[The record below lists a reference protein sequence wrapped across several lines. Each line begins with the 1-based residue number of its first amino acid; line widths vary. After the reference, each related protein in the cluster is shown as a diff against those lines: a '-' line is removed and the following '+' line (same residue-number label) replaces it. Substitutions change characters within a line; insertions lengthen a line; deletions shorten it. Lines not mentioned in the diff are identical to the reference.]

1 MDNRKLIALRS
12 FIIAAGATAAA
23 SFVGVFA
30 VMIGASAVEM
40 GWLQSSSNSLS
51 NLGQI
56 LWGRISD
63 RVGRRTP
70 FLVAGSIILAAL
82 WYMLPYSY
90 NPVDLIILYALIS
103 LFSAMITVN
112 WYSFIADNIAQ
123 KRGHFI
129 AIITN
134 IASLGTVIS
143 LIAMFFL
150 LDSNSRKDIII
161 PFTAASISYIASAV
175 IGFLLTEK
183 RSESTMSKNL
193 LGTLKTLKSNNR
205 FYKYFMATNVQ
216 SFFWSLAW
224 PMFPITIVT
233 IMHFSLKIVALL
245 TIASIGSALITQYFI
260 AKFIDNVNRVPL
272 IFLNKIMLSGIPLMY
287 AFFDTLPFFI
297 ILEIYSGFLGS
308 IQNTIL
314 TSYTLDVV
322 PEGHRAEYISILNG
336 FNGAIYFTGAPTG
349 GYLLSLFIDFFPLR
363 LALTFSYLIVF
374 SGRFLS
380 SFLFRGLKEVEGGGR
395 SNGVLKI
402 LFKPR
407 QPGSPSGGPIS
418 PR

>member
-70 FLVAGSIILAAL
+70 FLILGSVILAVL

-112 WYSFIADNIAQ
+112 WYSFIADNIAE
-123 KRGHFI
+123 KRGHFLS
-129 AIITN
+129 IITN
-134 IASLGTVIS
+134 IASIGTVIS
-143 LIAMFFL
+143 LIAIFFL

-161 PFTAASISYIASAV
+161 PFTAASISYIASAL
-175 IGFLLTEK
+175 IGFMLTEK
-183 RSESTMSKNL
+183 KSKSIMSKNL
-193 LGTLKTLKSNNR
+193 LGTLKTLKNNSI
-205 FYKYFMATNVQ
+205 FYQYFMATNVQ

-233 IMHFSLKIVALL
+233 IMGFSLKVVALL
-245 TIASIGSALITQYFI
+245 TIAAIGSALVTQYFI
-260 AKFIDNVNRVPL
+260 AKFIDNINRIPL

-287 AFFDTLPFFI
+287 AFFDSFPLFI
-297 ILEIYSGFLGS
+297 GIEIYSGFLGS
-308 IQNTIL
+308 IQNSIL

-336 FNGAIYFTGAPTG
+336 FNGAIYFAGALTG
-349 GYLLSLFIDFFPLR
+349 GYLLSLFIDFFPLK
-363 LALTFSYLIVF
+363 LALIFSYIIVF
-374 SGRFLS
+374 SGRFIS
-380 SFLFRGLKEVEGGGR
+380 SFLFHGLKEVDGGR
-395 SNGVLKI
+395 NRGALSI

-407 QPGSPSGGPIS
+407 QPGSPSGAPIN

>member
-63 RVGRRTP
+63 RAGRRTP
-70 FLVAGSIILAAL
+70 FLILGSVILAIL

-112 WYSFIADNIAQ
+112 WYSFIADNIAE
-123 KRGHFI
+123 KRGHFLS
-129 AIITN
+129 IITN
-134 IASLGTVIS
+134 IASIGTVIS
-143 LIAMFFL
+143 LIAIFFL

-161 PFTAASISYIASAV
+161 PFTAASISYIASAL
-175 IGFLLTEK
+175 IGFMLTEK
-183 RSESTMSKNL
+183 KSKSIMSKNL
-193 LGTLKTLKSNNR
+193 LGTLKTLKNNST
-205 FYKYFMATNVQ
+205 FYQYFMATNVQ

-233 IMHFSLKIVALL
+233 IMGFSLKVVALL
-245 TIASIGSALITQYFI
+245 TIAAIGSALVTQYFI
-260 AKFIDNVNRVPL
+260 AKFIDNINRIPL

-287 AFFDTLPFFI
+287 AFFDSFPLFI
-297 ILEIYSGFLGS
+297 GIEIYSGFLGS
-308 IQNTIL
+308 IQNSIL

-322 PEGHRAEYISILNG
+322 PEGHHAEYISILNG
-336 FNGAIYFTGAPTG
+336 FNGAIYFAGALTG
-349 GYLLSLFIDFFPLR
+349 GYLLSLFIDFFPLK
-363 LALTFSYLIVF
+363 LALIFSYIIVF
-374 SGRFLS
+374 SGRFIS
-380 SFLFRGLKEVEGGGR
+380 SFLFRGLKEVGGGR
-395 SNGVLKI
+395 NRGALSI

-407 QPGSPSGGPIS
+407 QPGSPSGAPIN

>member
-1 MDNRKLIALRS
+1 MNNRKLIALRS
-12 FIIAAGATAAA
+12 LIIAAGATAAA

-70 FLVAGSIILAAL
+70 FLILGSVILAIL
-82 WYMLPYSY
+82 WYMLPYSD
-90 NPVDLIILYALIS
+90 NPGDLIILYALIS

-112 WYSFIADNIAQ
+112 WYSFIADNIKQ
-123 KRGHFI
+123 KRGHFL

-143 LIAMFFL
+143 LIAIFFL
-150 LDSNSRKDIII
+150 LDSNSRKDIVI

-175 IGFLLTEK
+175 IGFMLTEK
-183 RSESTMSKNL
+183 HSKSVMSKNL
-193 LGTLKTLKSNNR
+193 LGTLKTLKDNST

-233 IMHFSLKIVALL
+233 IMGFSLKIVALL
-245 TIASIGSALITQYFI
+245 TIASIGSALVTQYFI
-260 AKFIDNVNRVPL
+260 AKFIDNVNRIPL

-287 AFFDTLPFFI
+287 AFFDSFPLFVGI
-297 ILEIYSGFLGS
+297 EIYSGFIGS
-308 IQNTIL
+308 IQNSVL

-336 FNGAIYFTGAPTG
+336 FNGAIYFMGALTG
-349 GYLLSLFIDFFPLR
+349 GYLLSLFIDFFPLK
-363 LALTFSYLIVF
+363 LALIFSYLIVF
-374 SGRFLS
+374 SGRFVS

-395 SNGVLKI
+395 NMGALSI

-407 QPGSPSGGPIS
+407 HPGSPSGGPIN